1 MSGKSKL
8 MIASLVALA
17 VGASF
22 AIAPYQGQGGGGQ
35 KKGQG
40 GGQGQGGKKKG
51 QGGDKQGQGR
61 IYPPAKSAWPIA
73 SIILGNGEDKQISMA
88 VHPGADFDGYIE
100 FGPEGKSPTAKT
112 PSQQFKKGTPTQLT
126 LTGLK
131 PNTAYSYSL
140 KYTENGETKSSPTY
154 RFQTARAAGS
164 TYTVFVQGDS
174 HPERIGKMNDPEL
187 YEKTYQTAASY
198 NPDFFIML
206 GDDFSVDTLQNKTP
220 QAVEYCYTKQV
231 PYIGLIGKQAPVYMV
246 NGNHEQAAKAN
257 LDGTPN
263 SLGVLAQNARNR
275 NFVNP
280 APDSFFT
287 GNVEPVEH
295 IGLLR
300 NYFAWTWGDAL
311 YVTIDPYWH
320 SAEAVDNRVDGGQ
333 KRKDMWGITLGDTQY
348 KWLKKTLETSKAKY
362 KFVFAHHVMGTGRG
376 AVERANSFEWGDAQ
390 NLAKNRPGWELPI
403 HQLFV
408 KTGVSIFFQGHDHI
422 FCKQELDGVIY
433 QSCPCPSDTTEKLIN
448 GDAYTV
454 GDKIVGSGLV
464 KVTVGPDKAHI
475 DFLRSWLPA
484 AETDGRKHGEVAY
497 SYDVKPKVNK

>member
-1 MSGKSKL
+1 MNWKPR
-8 MIASLVALA
+8 LVVVGLTALVVA
-17 VGASF
+17 ASF
-22 AIAPYQGQGGGGQ
+22 ALIPRQGQGGGGQ
-35 KKGQG
+35 RKGQ
-40 GGQGQGGKKKG
+40 GQGQGGRKKG
-51 QGGDKQGQGR
+51 SGGDKQGQGR
-61 IYPPAKSAWPIA
+61 LYPPAKSAWSVA

-88 VHPGADFDGYIE
+88 IHPGVDFDGYIE
-100 FGPEGKSPTAKT
+100 YGPEGKSPSGKT
-112 PSQQFKKGTPTQLT
+112 PTQSFKKGVPTQLT

-140 KYTENGETKSSPTY
+140 NYTETGESKTGPKY
-154 RFQTARAAGS
+154 RFQTARPAGS
-164 TYTVFVQGDS
+164 TYTMFVQGDS

-206 GDDFSVDTLQNKTP
+206 GDDFSVDTLQNRTL

-231 PYIGLIGKQAPVYMV
+231 PYMGLIGKQAPIYLV

-287 GNVEPVEH
+287 GNPEPVEH

-320 SAEAVDNRVDGGQ
+320 SDEAVDNRADGGS
-333 KRKDMWGITLGDTQY
+333 KRKDLWGITLGDTQY

-376 AVERANSFEWGDAQ
+376 AVERATSFEWGDAKS
-390 NLAKNRPGWELPI
+390 LSTKRPGWELPI

-422 FCKQELDGVIY
+422 FCKQELDGVVY

-475 DFLRSWLPA
+475 EFLRSWLPA
-484 AETDGRKHGEVAY
+484 AETDGKKHGEVAY